1 MYRNSV
7 NFENADITH
16 LADLPAVEQFHLACA
31 LIEIVAERNA
41 ISPLLDLDNLLSLGN
56 VQASLHCAR
65 LIAGFS
71 RFGPELEVDGVAG
84 LKHLA

>member
-1 MYRNSV
+1 
-7 NFENADITH
+7 
-16 LADLPAVEQFHLACA
+16 LPGVEQLELLGAFV
-31 LIEIVAERNA
+31 EIVAERYA

-71 RFGPELEVDGVAG
+71 RFGP
-84 LKHLA
+84 

>member
-1 MYRNSV
+1 MS
-7 NFENADITH
+7 
-16 LADLPAVEQFHLACA
+16 DLPGVEQLELLGAFV
-31 LIEIVAERNA
+31 EIVAERNA

-71 RFGPELEVDGVAG
+71 RFGPELEIDWVAG
-84 LKHLA
+84 A